1 MKFINKEGKVFDT
14 IKVAD
19 DDYTFTVK
27 LCDNEIDDDN
37 ERFSSQCLEQM
48 AEMFVGKYGCRM
60 MQCILQSNFIHRLH
74 PLLYGCA
81 FSCCICILLRRAHHG
96 LQTCYG
102 LL

>member
-19 DDYTFTVK
+19 DDYTFTVN

-48 AEMFVGKYGCRM
+48 AEMFVGKYGCIGETRIAKIVSTEIVTDENKWGNIPRALSM
-60 MQCILQSNFIHRLH
+60 VKSNRHN
-74 PLLYGCA
+74 PKVK
-81 FSCCICILLRRAHHG
+81 
-96 LQTCYG
+96 
-102 LL
+102 

>member
-48 AEMFVGKYGCRM
+48 ADWSFCLRT
-60 MQCILQSNFIHRLH
+60 
-74 PLLYGCA
+74 
-81 FSCCICILLRRAHHG
+81 ICSSAV
-96 LQTCYG
+96 
-102 LL
+102 

>member
-48 AEMFVGKYGCRM
+48 AEMFVGKYGCIGKPESQKLFQLRL
-60 MQCILQSNFIHRLH
+60 LQMKISGQHSTSVIN
-74 PLLYGCA
+74 G
-81 FSCCICILLRRAHHG
+81 
-96 LQTCYG
+96 
-102 LL
+102 

>member
-37 ERFSSQCLEQM
+37 ERFSSQCLWQKCSLGSMVVLGKPESQKLFQLRLLQM
-48 AEMFVGKYGCRM
+48 KISGQHSTSVING
-60 MQCILQSNFIHRLH
+60 
-74 PLLYGCA
+74 
-81 FSCCICILLRRAHHG
+81 
-96 LQTCYG
+96 
-102 LL
+102 